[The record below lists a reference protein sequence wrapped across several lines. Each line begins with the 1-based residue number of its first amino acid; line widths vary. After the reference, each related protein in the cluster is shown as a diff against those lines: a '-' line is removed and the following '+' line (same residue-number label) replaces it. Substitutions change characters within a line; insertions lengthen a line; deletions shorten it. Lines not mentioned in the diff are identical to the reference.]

1 MLGFIKKVVD
11 TVVKAVT
18 PKKNKK
24 ADKKAEKKN
33 VQVFEPKSVTTD
45 GFVSKSGK
53 VSDITS
59 ETTKATKSAPKT
71 TKSDKKDEPNIFE
84 KAWNSTKKAVK
95 KAAEVV
101 VDTTKKVVNK
111 TKEALTNIS
120 NFFIGLSKE
129 SKETTVESQNVIQN
143 SSINKEQEPIA
154 NNAPEVKRYKIDFT
168 EEKET
173 KASMLKNEDGSIKFV
188 GEDEQPIEIE
198 EGTKIKVSTAT
209 APTDVQESTQSA
221 EDNQITADEI
231 ILTAK
236 KDEETGNIIFV
247 DENNEEFKPEEGFI
261 CSFVKKTTTSVFAVV
276 EEMSGGNKE
285 FEEGAEF
292 VKEYKVTYVD
302 ENGDEVNL
310 TDEQIDALNKQ
321 FGQSGVK
328 KSDSNRENVNVSGA
342 SIESESDANVGN
354 TMAATITEITETR
367 EEPDTKEVLTPT
379 SEFAKKSDKS
389 EKEESIKHNLVKDL
403 GTKKNN
409 NTSANNGSGSTPA
422 GNTSSNVDQASD
434 ADTTQTPTSSY
445 NNNTNTNEINYD
457 ETQLVEDG
465 VTGGAASAEEI
476 DSIVTDASTEEAGAT
491 IASASKSEDGITGA
505 AASTEEAGATIASAS
520 KSEDGITGAAA
531 STEEAGATI
540 ASAMPEE
547 AGATIAQASTEEAG
561 ATIASAMPEEAGAT
575 IAQASTEEAG
585 ATIASA
591 MNEEA
596 GATIANNIQSN
607 DINNN
612 TIAYVPTKGE
622 ASGWNAKALAA
633 SKASSWLAAYA
644 EASEAASDSATSSEA
659 SQENTSAQTTTIAF
673 LSMTAGVG
681 TAAAMSASQAIS
693 TAVATGTTNGQT
705 TTDTNISDASASME
719 ASTSNGGSAFAG
731 GNNGGGQASTGGNG
745 GSSSSSG
752 GSSIA

>member
-561 ATIASAMPEEAGAT
+561 ATIASAM
-575 IAQASTEEAG
+575 
-585 ATIASA
+585 
-591 MNEEA
+591 NEEA

>member
-1 MLGFIKKVVD
+1 LLGFIKKVVD

-561 ATIASAMPEEAGAT
+561 ATIASAM
-575 IAQASTEEAG
+575 
-585 ATIASA
+585 
-591 MNEEA
+591 NEEA